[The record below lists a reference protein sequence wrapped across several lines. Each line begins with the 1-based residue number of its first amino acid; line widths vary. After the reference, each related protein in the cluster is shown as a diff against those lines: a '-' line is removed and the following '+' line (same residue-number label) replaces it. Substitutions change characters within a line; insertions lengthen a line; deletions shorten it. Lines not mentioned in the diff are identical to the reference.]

1 MRGRASSNSRQSAC
15 LRPALPFGNR
25 CEHQQDSAVRKIGTS
40 NDLLDPVENDGSGGG
55 KQNFVLIGEQ
65 PTGRKSTAAGQT
77 AEGVRQPGRQ
87 AAEIV
92 EGEDVAVAGRDEQL
106 PLIARQRRTGATLGS
121 ISARRSFERT
131 VFADPCSPAMA
142 KTG

>member
-1 MRGRASSNSRQSAC
+1 MRGRIEERAKNVRSCELELPPKRS
-15 LRPALPFGNR
+15 LWPALPVG
-25 CEHQQDSAVRKIGTS
+25 KIRTS

-55 KQNFVLIGEQ
+55 KQNFLLIGEQ

-92 EGEDVAVAGRDEQL
+92 EGEDVAIAGSDEQL
-106 PLIARQRRTGATLGS
+106 PLIARQGPHRRH
-121 ISARRSFERT
+121 ARVDQRPQEL
-131 VFADPCSPAMA
+131 
-142 KTG
+142 

>member
-1 MRGRASSNSRQSAC
+1 MRGRIEQRAKNARPGELELVPERS

-65 PTGRKSTAAGQT
+65 PTSREGTPARQT
-77 AEGVRQPGRQ
+77 AEGVRKPRRQ
-87 AAEIV
+87 AAEII
-92 EGEDVAVAGRDEQL
+92 EGEDVAIAGRD
-106 PLIARQRRTGATLGS
+106 
-121 ISARRSFERT
+121 
-131 VFADPCSPAMA
+131 
-142 KTG
+142 